1 MKYWKIL
8 AVSGL
13 NPKILKTRWG
23 SPDSNN
29 PNEDKNTKKS
39 GFPKITIPVA
49 RRIYS
54 GELLLIHVT
63 YISYSPHL

>member
-8 AVSGL
+8 AMSGL
-13 NPKILKTRWG
+13 SPKILETRWV

-29 PNEDKNTKKS
+29 PNENTNTKKS
-39 GFPKITIPVA
+39 GFPKITIPFA
-49 RRIYS
+49 RKIYS

-63 YISYSPHL
+63 HISYSPHL